1 MIALNWWPHAS
12 DEFSDRMRPSQAG
25 EGKPMVC
32 IEDFDR
38 FAFIVGAPRCGTT
51 TIANSLK
58 THPAVAFPIVKE
70 PHFFAQNDLR
80 TLSDGDLRSRV
91 EREYLRRFYT
101 KEKDRRVGVDASV
114 TYLYTPEHLEPILR
128 LWPHS
133 RFVVAI
139 RNPLAMLPSLHQRL
153 IYTGDETIPS
163 FKDAWAA
170 VVERAAG
177 RGIPRCCVDPRWL
190 RYDQAARFGTYL
202 ERLFAAVGRERCFV
216 LLFDDLVAEP
226 RHQYEQLMRF
236 IDIDALPKTGFAACR
251 QSRRVRSRWLQRL
264 LKRPPVAVRTY
275 LAGAQFNHRHR
286 DLDAPEVGV
295 PKAVLSLRKRLLSWN
310 RVSSPPQPVPA
321 DLQSEIR
328 HTLAGEVEKLGSIL
342 GRDLGH
348 WLSKDRE
355 AFKAPTAPTD
365 RSGMH
370 NWQSAA

>member
-1 MIALNWWPHAS
+1 
-12 DEFSDRMRPSQAG
+12 
-25 EGKPMVC
+25 MVC

-38 FAFIVGAPRCGTT
+38 FVFIVGAPRCGTT
-51 TIANSLK
+51 TIAHSLK
-58 THPAVAFPIVKE
+58 IHPAVAFPLVKE

-80 TLSDGDLRSRV
+80 KLSDSDLRHRV

-101 KEKDRRVGVDASV
+101 EEKNRRVGVDASV

-128 LWPHS
+128 LWPQS

-139 RNPLAMLPSLHQRL
+139 RNPLTMLPSLHQRL

-170 VVERAAG
+170 VAERAAG

-226 RHQYEQLMRF
+226 GRQYEQLMRF
-236 IDIDALPKTGFAACR
+236 IGIDALPNAGFAACR
-251 QSRRVRSRWLQRL
+251 PSKRVRSRWLQRW

-275 LAGAQFNHRHR
+275 LAGEQFNRR
-286 DLDAPEVGV
+286 LGDLDGPDVGV
-295 PKAVLSLRKRLLSWN
+295 PKSLLSLRKRLLTWN
-310 RVSSPPQPVPA
+310 RACSPPQPIA
-321 DLQSEIR
+321 AELQSEIR
-328 HTLAGEVEKLGSIL
+328 RELAGEIEKLGSML
-342 GRDLGH
+342 GRDLSH
-348 WLSKDRE
+348 WLSQDR
-355 AFKAPTAPTD
+355 ADFKASIAPAI
-365 RSGMH
+365 RFAMH
-370 NWQSAA
+370 NWQSAAQPTAPANCSGALPG